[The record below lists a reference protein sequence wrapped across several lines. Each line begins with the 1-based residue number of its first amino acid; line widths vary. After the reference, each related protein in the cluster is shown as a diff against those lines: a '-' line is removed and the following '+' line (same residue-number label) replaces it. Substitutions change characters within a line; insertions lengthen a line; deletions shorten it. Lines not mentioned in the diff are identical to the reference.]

1 MTASSRQKTGATM
14 PLCTS
19 GSGGWTSQ
27 PRLPSWQL
35 QRDREPCLRDYG
47 ALACRI
53 SRRFVETAAALFLLR
68 SLYEQVANRAS
79 QNHPEV
85 HQKALAAQAPPR
97 TLRPRFRKKSTSSS
111 ATETIWVQ
119 WANSTKIHRMSLF
132 CLKELLVQNIGNS
145 SGMDV
150 LWCTALQTW
159 PFSLLSPHPSVTR
172 CCCLS
177 LTWVGQ
183 SGRHLQVRGPGL
195 VCRVCTH
202 LHCTFTV
209 SFVSA

>member
-1 MTASSRQKTGATM
+1 MG
-14 PLCTS
+14 PLS
-19 GSGGWTSQ
+19 QRSHKDGWVVRKKKMFRVR
-27 PRLPSWQL
+27 PLKF
-35 QRDREPCLRDYG
+35 CL
-47 ALACRI
+47 A
-53 SRRFVETAAALFLLR
+53 FL
-68 SLYEQVANRAS
+68 
-79 QNHPEV
+79 
-85 HQKALAAQAPPR
+85 QAPPR

-111 ATETIWVQ
+111 ATETMWVQ

-172 CCCLS
+172 CCRLS

-202 LHCTFTV
+202 PHCTFTV